1 MKSRMTRGRAEQAT
15 NSSLRVFDE
24 FGAQVWFY
32 GSAYSRIP
40 LAVRKYKQEVMRL
53 LAEVSFGTGALAV
66 IGGTVVVVAFLTAFA
81 GIEIGLQ
88 GYTELSNIGVEALSG
103 FTSAYFNVRV
113 AAPLIGA
120 IALVATVGAGF
131 TAQLGAMRVSEE
143 IDALDVMAV
152 PSVVFLV
159 TTRII
164 AGTIAIIPLYVVALL
179 GSVTATRVIV
189 TVAYGQS
196 SGAYQ
201 HYFETFLIPTDI
213 LLSLLKVVFS
223 AFVIMSIHCYYG
235 YTATGG
241 PAGVGRAV
249 GNAVRLSLLAVL
261 MTDMLATLA
270 LYGPADTLHISG

>member
-1 MKSRMTRGRAEQAT
+1 MTIQSRAKRVAQGPLGALDQVGDQVAFYGRAYA
-15 NSSLRVFDE
+15 
-24 FGAQVWFY
+24 
-32 GSAYSRIP
+32 RIP
-40 LAVRKYKQEVMRL
+40 MALRKYLREVMRL

-66 IGGTVVVVAFLTAFA
+66 IGGTVVIVAFLTAFA

-88 GYTELSNIGVEALSG
+88 GFTELSNIGVEALAG

-152 PSVVFLV
+152 PSVVYLV
-159 TTRII
+159 TTRIV
-164 AGTIAIIPLYVVALL
+164 AGTIAIIPLYAIALL

-189 TVAYGQS
+189 TTFYGQS
-196 SGAYQ
+196 VGAYD
-201 HYFETFLIPTDI
+201 HYFQTFLIPTDV
-213 LLSLLKVVFS
+213 LLSLLKVIFS
-223 AFVIMSIHCYYG
+223 AFVIMSVHCYYG
-235 YTATGG
+235 YNAAGG

-249 GNAVRLSLLAVL
+249 GRAVRMSLLAVL
-261 MTDMLATLA
+261 ITDMLSTLA